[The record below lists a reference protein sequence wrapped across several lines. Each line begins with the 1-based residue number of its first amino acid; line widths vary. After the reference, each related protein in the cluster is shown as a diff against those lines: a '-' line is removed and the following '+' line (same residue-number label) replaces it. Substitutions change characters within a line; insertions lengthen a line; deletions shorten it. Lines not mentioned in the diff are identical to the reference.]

1 MNHISDGFNHTQDIF
16 QPFEAKFTL
25 CWQLEVPKY
34 VSDLDIYVWQRYRK
48 PPKSQRAYVVRPS
61 LADQR
66 LQRLIIRLDS
76 TEQMAKYEMQR
87 CLILAW
93 DSSTKT
99 SRQGSVL
106 DELCLSLLAIFHLII
121 GDTSKFLEGLNE
133 QLDYLV
139 WTPSAASNYDHIRL
153 TPLTVFRRSK

>member
-1 MNHISDGFNHTQDIF
+1 MNHISDGFNHTQNIF
-16 QPFEAKFTL
+16 QPFEAEFAF

-48 PPKSQRAYVVRPS
+48 PPKSQRAYVLRPA

-76 TEQMAKYEMQR
+76 TEQLAKYEKQR

-93 DSSTKT
+93 DLSTRT

-106 DELCLSLLAIFHLII
+106 DELCLSILAVFHLII

-139 WTPSAASNYDHIRL
+139 WTFSAVSSCDPFVLMTLI
-153 TPLTVFRRSK
+153 VFRRSK